1 MSDIKERGR
10 VIDGDSASLVQELGA
25 ADALSLR
32 LNYDRALAL
41 RQDSGK
47 RGGGGERP
55 APTAGKYVGANRIRR
70 QPEPLG
76 GDDAVNIITEHES
89 QASSLA
95 APRGAVMLDYL
106 RAVLPSEAGMLSE
119 LAGWLG
125 EFDERPI
132 GWRGWYTESAS
143 VLDGGLVAWCED
155 EHMAERQGV
164 LVDLPGRA
172 CAALGERLV
181 PFMRW
186 CVERGRVRRVDFALD
201 DRRGDVT
208 YERLAA
214 AVDAGALVTRARS
227 VHWIV
232 GKVAESGERIGWTL
246 YIGSRAS
253 EACVRVYDKRLER
266 IERGA
271 GDVGGH
277 WIRCELEATGDFA
290 DALAREVL
298 KSGAAVVVEQLNRR
312 ARFTEPSASDESRE
326 RWPMASWWYALVGSI
341 ERGASLMC
349 GEDMSATIER
359 MLEYVRLAAAPAM
372 AAITEARGGDVSWFY
387 ELLDDGSHRLKSK
400 HRSAIRAA
408 LAEAAPG

>member
-1 MSDIKERGR
+1 MSDTKERGR
-10 VIDGDSASLVQELGA
+10 LTGDELASLVHGRDA
-25 ADALSLR
+25 ANVRSLLCKYNR
-32 LNYDRALAL
+32 GERES
-41 RQDSGK
+41 QDSGE
-47 RGGGGERP
+47 RGDGRARR
-55 APTAGKYVGANRIRR
+55 APTAGNYVGANRIKR

-76 GDDAVNIITEHES
+76 GDDAVNVISEHE
-89 QASSLA
+89 SLA
-95 APRGAVMLDYL
+95 APRGAVMVDYL

-125 EFDERPI
+125 AFDERPI

-143 VLDGGLVAWCED
+143 VLDGGLVAWCRD
-155 EHMAERQGV
+155 ESMAERQGV

-186 CVERGRVRRVDFALD
+186 CAERGRVRRVDFALD

-214 AVDAGALVTRARS
+214 AVDAGALVTRARG
-227 VHWIV
+227 VRWIV

-246 YIGSRAS
+246 YIGSRSS
-253 EACVRVYDKRLER
+253 EACIRIYDKRLER

-271 GDVGGH
+271 GDCGGH

-312 ARFTEPSASDESRE
+312 ARFTEPSATDESRE
-326 RWPMASWWYALVGSI
+326 RWPMASWWYRFVGSV

-387 ELLDDGSHRLKSK
+387 ELLDDGQHRLKSK
-400 HRSAIRAA
+400 HHAAIRVA